1 MDTVRGEAWSMA
13 PPQQQRQPSGPRG
26 PQPPPQQQNG
36 RVDLREL
43 KAQMEKRLGPDR
55 SRRYFG
61 YLSGY
66 LSQKLSKPDF
76 DKMCLLTLGRE
87 NLRCTTA
94 HPLVLYNVYQ
104 AQCPPPPPD
113 AGRSVGPSP
122 RRFPTLLD
130 RLILMQSSSGQSD
143 ATNDGRSQHL
153 ISSHDFSVAMQL
165 NPQQLGEDWPV
176 LLEKICLRPSE
187 END

>member
-1 MDTVRGEAWSMA
+1 MA

-87 NLRCTTA
+87 NLRLHNRLIRA
-94 HPLVLYNVYQ
+94 VLYNVYQ

-113 AGRSVGPSP
+113 AGRSVGPSAKKVSHAAGSLNSCNGDA
-122 RRFPTLLD
+122 RLLQVQGSRSMGALQDHQLKD
-130 RLILMQSSSGQSD
+130 RLKHMGP
-143 ATNDGRSQHL
+143 NGRVEAAA
-153 ISSHDFSVAMQL
+153 SHTQVVHVNSMRHSL
-165 NPQQLGEDWPV
+165 
-176 LLEKICLRPSE
+176 
-187 END
+187 